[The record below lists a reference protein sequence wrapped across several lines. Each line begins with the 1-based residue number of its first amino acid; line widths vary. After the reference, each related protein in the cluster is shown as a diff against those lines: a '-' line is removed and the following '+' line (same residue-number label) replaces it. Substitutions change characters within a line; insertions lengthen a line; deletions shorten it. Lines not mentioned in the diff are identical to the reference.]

1 MQSTAVNAAPSQ
13 PSAAAIGTATLTS
26 LQLLQ
31 TFATLGAQDLSSHV
45 IQVFLFTSVA
55 LPFTNERRSGCSKI
69 FFPALSLFVVRLT
82 RLPPYPY
89 PVFTSA
95 C

>member
-1 MQSTAVNAAPSQ
+1 MQYTAVNAAPSQ
-13 PSAAAIGTATLTS
+13 PSAAAIGTAT

-45 IQVFLFTSVA
+45 IQVFLFSSVA